1 LEQQQPPAATIK
13 MGKRKTK
20 KDIQMV
26 LQQIPIPPPPKE
38 QQHIMSTNF
47 TQIVKQ
53 IETPTIIEKPI
64 EKVTKPRKSTAK
76 PTENVKLIESPI
88 NNDISNKTSE
98 ITIIFSEQSYKA
110 DTESE
115 PDVSESE

>member
-1 LEQQQPPAATIK
+1 LEQQQPPPPATIK
-13 MGKRKTK
+13 VDKRKTK
-20 KDIQMV
+20 KNIQMV
-26 LQQIPIPPPPKE
+26 LQQIPIPPLKE
-38 QQHIMSTNF
+38 QQQIMSTNF

-64 EKVTKPRKSTAK
+64 EKVTKTRKSTAK

-98 ITIIFSEQSYKA
+98 ITIIVSEQSYKA